1 MDSGGFKTHNF
12 QQNLHIRFT
21 QERENSSVFVISY
34 FLPFSRFLKSEK
46 LVFTQTCTCFW
57 NLGIFSSSEK
67 FHFIYLCGVL
77 YRAACGFVLCTFSN
91 VGKASN
97 IGRCPIHLKTTPR
110 VRSYCSSISFA
121 CRSACKN
128 HCHQCQ
134 KKLLRLCIIHV
145 YKHF

>member
-34 FLPFSRFLKSEK
+34 FLPFSRFLKSENK
-46 LVFTQTCTCFW
+46 FSHKYVLVFV
-57 NLGIFSSSEK
+57 IFSSSGK

-77 YRAACGFVLCTFSN
+77 YRAARGFVLCTFSN